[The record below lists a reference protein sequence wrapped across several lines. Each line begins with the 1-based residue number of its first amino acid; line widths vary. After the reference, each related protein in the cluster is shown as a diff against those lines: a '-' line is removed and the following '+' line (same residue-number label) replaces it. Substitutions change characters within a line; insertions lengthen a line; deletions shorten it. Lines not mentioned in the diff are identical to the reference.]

1 MEDRYGSA
9 SLEDIQAFSRAFAAA
24 MEAHLGEQ
32 RAGEI
37 ETEVSSVV
45 RPPRR
50 CAPRPHAFFPPARA
64 CSVLLASAHRACN
77 RLTSAASVAPGGSS

>member
-24 MEAHLGEQ
+24 MEERLGEQ

-45 RPPRR
+45 RLLR
-50 CAPRPHAFFPPARA
+50 CISAQVLVHCHVLAPAA
-64 CSVLLASAHRACN
+64 CKCA
-77 RLTSAASVAPGGSS
+77 

>member
-1 MEDRYGSA
+1 MGDRYGSA

-24 MEAHLGEQ
+24 MEARLGEQ

-45 RPPRR
+45 RRLRSARR
-50 CAPRPHAFFPPARA
+50 ASIFSLGHVLAHCCLQMRFGHATGLP
-64 CSVLLASAHRACN
+64 VLRQW
-77 RLTSAASVAPGGSS
+77 P

>member
-24 MEAHLGEQ
+24 LEARLGEQ

-45 RPPRR
+45 RLLR
-50 CAPRPHAFFPPARA
+50 CARRARA
-64 CSVLLASAHRACN
+64 GLFGV
-77 RLTSAASVAPGGSS
+77 